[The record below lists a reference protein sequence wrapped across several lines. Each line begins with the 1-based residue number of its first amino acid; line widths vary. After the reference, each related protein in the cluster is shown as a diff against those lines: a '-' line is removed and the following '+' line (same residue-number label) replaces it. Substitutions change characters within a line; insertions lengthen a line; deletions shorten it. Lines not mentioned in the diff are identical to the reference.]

1 MPAAIFPHLNFESL
15 IKALSRHRDEIEGD
29 CWKCGG
35 AFFFGGEGFVGAV
48 AGVQEQA
55 DAARKGK
62 IG

>member
-35 AFFFGGEGFVGAV
+35 AFFFGGE
-48 AGVQEQA
+48 
-55 DAARKGK
+55 
-62 IG
+62 